1 MNPVTLAS
9 ISASFALIIIT
20 LRYLFVCYVRPFG
33 RCRKCKG
40 ERRIRNRIGR
50 GSRYCRRCNGTGLR
64 LRWGRH
70 LLNYARRLHR
80 DGTR

>member
-1 MNPVTLAS
+1 MDPVTFAPIAVLATLS
-9 ISASFALIIIT
+9 IVTI
-20 LRYLFVCYVRPFG
+20 RYAILCHVLPFT
-33 RCRKCKG
+33 RCRRCG
-40 ERRIRNRIGR
+40 GTGRTPRRIGR
-50 GSRYCRRCNGTGLR
+50 GSRPCRRCDGTGLR